1 MTFSPEATIA
11 RRSLLDALEALSSQ
25 IDALVLVGAQAVY
38 LHTGDS
44 DVAIASHTVDA
55 DLAVL
60 PERLHDDPHLEDAMR
75 SAGFVNDLTVHQP
88 GAWISRD
95 GVPVE
100 LLVPEHLH
108 AGGGRRG
115 ARIPP
120 HSKRA
125 ARSVPGLE
133 AAAVDHAPHTISAI
147 ENGDDRTAAINVAG
161 PAALIVAKLHKLGE
175 RHDHNETDRLDPK
188 DAHDLFRL
196 LQATDAEQLAS
207 RLRTLARNK
216 HSRAPTTRALSWM
229 RTLCAA
235 PDSLI
240 PTLAAKAETILAD
253 EERRAFIAT
262 STSALATQTTSLER
276 IRGASLRRLRCSWAL
291 SGARRSPEMRSGW
304 NHGGTTATDA
314 GRSEALPTKC

>member
-1 MTFSPEATIA
+1 MTFSPEAAIA
-11 RRSLLDALEALSSQ
+11 RRSLLDALEGLSPQ
-25 IDALVLVGAQAVY
+25 LDALVLVGAQAVY

-55 DLAVL
+55 DLAVV

-75 SAGFVNDLTVHQP
+75 SAGFVNDLTRHQP
-88 GAWISRD
+88 GTWISRD

-100 LLVPEHLH
+100 LLVPEQLH
-108 AGGGRRG
+108 TGGGRRG

-133 AAAVDHAPHTISAI
+133 AAAVDHAPHTITAI
-147 ENGDDRTAAINVAG
+147 EDGDNRTATINVAG

-175 RHDHNETDRLDPK
+175 RHDRDEPHRLDPN

-196 LQATDAEQLAS
+196 LQALGSEQLTT
-207 RLRTLARNK
+207 RLRALADDER
-216 HSRAPTTRALSWM
+216 SSAATTRALGWI
-229 RTLCAA
+229 RTLCAT

-240 PTLAAKAETILAD
+240 PTLAAEAETVLAD
-253 EERRAFIAT
+253 EERQAFIAT
-262 STSALATQTTSLER
+262 STSVLATQ
-276 IRGASLRRLRCSWAL
+276 ASRLT
-291 SGARRSPEMRSGW
+291 GW
-304 NHGGTTATDA
+304 
-314 GRSEALPTKC
+314 